1 MALRSNHH
9 GTVEKENVSPECDQS
24 SELTCR
30 NGACVPLDS
39 RCDGTEQCEDGS
51 DELDCHSTLRP
62 TTTHVSESEEERW
75 SLPTEITGDVEEPRT
90 ETAVARA
97 KGEEE
102 DSTLR
107 AASNKCRADD
117 VVRCQDGSRYI
128 CSVQRCDGVPD
139 CEDGADEVGC
149 PHSGIPSGPF
159 RSSER
164 AAYISPTR
172 ALLLHLRKVET
183 YGDRRFEDERVAY
196 ERRAVRRETK
206 NFVSWPELCSKCA
219 PRAELRSY
227 AASSANS
234 LATYGGASWNLNV
247 ATSSR
252 IVKTEATSTI
262 ATIPVSIERFLWL
275 RLQKTS
281 LPWKKIDDASF
292 DSASALGSRVYVFQ
306 LSYPPRSLEALIRDK
321 RERRYYARVRGGGLV
336 TARNARPEPKCSF
349 RPRPLSSE
357 TDVLRIPETASP
369 DEERSS
375 TCLS

>member
-9 GTVEKENVSPECDQS
+9 GTVEKESVLPECDQS

-75 SLPTEITGDVEEPRT
+75 SLPTEITGDVEEPT

-149 PHSGIPSGPF
+149 PHSGCKFGEF
-159 RSSER
+159 
-164 AAYISPTR
+164 AC
-172 ALLLHLRKVET
+172 
-183 YGDRRFEDERVAY
+183 D
-196 ERRAVRRETK
+196 VRRCILESQRC
-206 NFVSWPELCSKCA
+206 NFVEDCQDGSDEHDCNYPGEY
-219 PRAELRSY
+219 R
-227 AASSANS
+227 
-234 LATYGGASWNLNV
+234 T
-247 ATSSR
+247 
-252 IVKTEATSTI
+252 
-262 ATIPVSIERFLWL
+262 FLM
-275 RLQKTS
+275 
-281 LPWKKIDDASF
+281 ASF
-292 DSASALGSRVYVFQ
+292 A
-306 LSYPPRSLEALIRDK
+306 E
-321 RERRYYARVRGGGLV
+321 
-336 TARNARPEPKCSF
+336 N
-349 RPRPLSSE
+349 
-357 TDVLRIPETASP
+357 
-369 DEERSS
+369 
-375 TCLS
+375 

>member
-9 GTVEKENVSPECDQS
+9 GTVEKENVLPECDQS

-75 SLPTEITGDVEEPRT
+75 SLPTEITGDVEEPT

-149 PHSGIPSGPF
+149 PHSGCKFGEF
-159 RSSER
+159 
-164 AAYISPTR
+164 AC
-172 ALLLHLRKVET
+172 
-183 YGDRRFEDERVAY
+183 D
-196 ERRAVRRETK
+196 VRRCILESQRC
-206 NFVSWPELCSKCA
+206 NFVEDCQDGSDEHDCN
-219 PRAELRSY
+219 Y
-227 AASSANS
+227 
-234 LATYGGASWNLNV
+234 
-247 ATSSR
+247 
-252 IVKTEATSTI
+252 
-262 ATIPVSIERFLWL
+262 PVR
-275 RLQKTS
+275 
-281 LPWKKIDDASF
+281 
-292 DSASALGSRVYVFQ
+292 
-306 LSYPPRSLEALIRDK
+306 
-321 RERRYYARVRGGGLV
+321 GLV
-336 TARNARPEPKCSF
+336 TARNARPEPNCSF

-375 TCLS
+375 ICLS